1 MTKVFL
7 VRHGQ
12 SEANLKGIFA
22 GRTDLEL
29 SDLGRKQ
36 AEAVGK
42 YLCDKDIDMIYSSPL
57 KRAMSTAKPL
67 SDLISKPVIP
77 CDGIIEIYAG
87 EWEAKEFSELSEK
100 FPETY
105 GLWLSDIGNSVCDGG
120 ESMAEVQQR
129 MIKTISGLCEKEDGK
144 IIALFAHAGCFR
156 AFLCHCLNMTKEQM
170 KDLSWVS
177 NASVTT
183 LEYENGKFKVVDL
196 DYADHLD
203 GMVSNLPKNV

>member
-12 SEANLKGIFA
+12 SEANVHGIFA

-29 SDLGRKQ
+29 SDLGRCQ

-42 YLCDKDIDMIYSSPL
+42 YLCDKGIDTIYSSPL

-87 EWEAKEFSELSEK
+87 HWEALKFSDLQEKFSES
-100 FPETY
+100 Y

-120 ESMAEVQQR
+120 ESMMQVQER
-129 MIKTISGLCEKEDGK
+129 MIKTIRELCEKEDGK
-144 IIALFAHAGCFR
+144 TIALFAHAGCFR
-156 AFLCHCLNMTKEQM
+156 AFLCHCLNMTKDQM
-170 KDLSWVS
+170 KDLAWVS

-183 LEYENGKFKVVDL
+183 LEYENNEFKVTDL
-196 DYADHLD
+196 DYTDHLD
-203 GMVSNLPKNV
+203 GMISNLPKNV